1 MPPGPIAIRA
11 ATADDA
17 AAIAAIYAPY
27 VLQGT
32 VSFESEAPDAAAM
45 RDRILEWD
53 GYYPWMVAVSRGEDG
68 GERGLLAYAYATR
81 FRDRPAYRYVVETS
95 IYAAGATQRQGV
107 GRLLY
112 EALVDTLRA
121 QGFTQAIGVI
131 ALPNDASITLHEAV
145 GFRRA
150 GVYREVGYKQ
160 GRWIDV
166 GLWQCALNESAIP
179 PIEPRAFR
187 DVGVRRD

>member
-1 MPPGPIAIRA
+1 MIAIRA
-11 ATADDA
+11 ATPDDA

-27 VLQGT
+27 VLTGT
-32 VSFESEAPDAAAM
+32 VSFETEPPGAGEMRARMAAS
-45 RDRILEWD
+45 D
-53 GYYPWMVAVSRGEDG
+53 GLYPWLVATTGEGADG
-68 GERGLLAYAYATR
+68 GVIAYAYASK

-95 IYAAGATQRQGV
+95 IYVAGSVQAQGV

-112 EALVDTLRA
+112 EALIDTLRA

-131 ALPNDASITLHEAV
+131 TLPNDWSISLHEAT

-166 GLWQCALNESAIP
+166 GWWQCELNESIVP
-179 PIEPRAFR
+179 PPEPKRFA
-187 DVGVRRD
+187 DVGLVRV